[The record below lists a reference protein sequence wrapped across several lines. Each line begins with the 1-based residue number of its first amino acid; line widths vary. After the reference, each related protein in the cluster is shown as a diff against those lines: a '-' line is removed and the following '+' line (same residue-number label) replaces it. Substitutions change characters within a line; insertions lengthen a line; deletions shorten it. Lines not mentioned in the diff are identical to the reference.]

1 MGFTV
6 ALPYCVQCILT
17 MQVPHCPLL
26 LPLPLLRLHFL
37 FTASFSSTSTSYILL
52 LWTNDLNLGYS
63 QGGVVY
69 WSMGISPLPTI
80 LKKISPLLQQTLTTR
95 RPQAGLIHASPLQ
108 DVMFQICAGS
118 VQVTTG
124 AVSWRVQWPWHSLS
138 SRFYMPSTP
147 TPSVPWAF
155 GGGCVA

>member
-37 FTASFSSTSTSYILL
+37 FTASFSSTSTSYISL

-69 WSMGISPLPTI
+69 WSMGISPLATI
-80 LKKISPLLQQTLTTR
+80 LKKISPLLQQTLTTH
-95 RPQAGLIHASPLQ
+95 RPHAGLIHASPLQ

-124 AVSWRVQWPWHSLS
+124 GVSWRVQWPWHSLS

-147 TPSVPWAF
+147 TPWAF
-155 GGGCVA
+155 GGWCVV